1 MLNKKIHNKTELR
14 DQINLILND
23 HSFKNPL
30 TESQIIISHSAN
42 KSNYIDVKFE
52 DIDFQM
58 IEHIVSQRITGKPLS
73 KIIKQKGFWKDI
85 FYTDENTL
93 DPRSDSEILIES
105 IIQDFNSLKN
115 SNFEFIDLCCGTG
128 CLGISLLREFKS
140 STCDFIDISRQALL
154 NCKKNI
160 YDLAVDNRSN
170 LYESDLFE
178 NYPISKIK
186 NIKLIICNP
195 PYFTNG
201 PQTQNVA
208 RATARHT
215 VQLSFIELLNA
226 IAQLL
231 HSHGT
236 ASLIIPTQ
244 SWSQFQQALAQAPLH
259 ICEYVDVSSVE
270 GKPANRLLLAV
281 KHGKALL
288 PIVNRQMH
296 IRNKQGHYSAQM
308 IDFCRDFYL
317 KL

>member
-23 HSFKNPL
+23 RSLKNPL

-58 IEHIVSQRITGKPLS
+58 IEYIVSQRITGKPLS

-93 DPRSDSEILIES
+93 DPRCDSEILIES

-195 PYFTNG
+195 PY
-201 PQTQNVA
+201 
-208 RATARHT
+208 
-215 VQLSFIELLNA
+215 
-226 IAQLL
+226 
-231 HSHGT
+231 
-236 ASLIIPTQ
+236 IPT
-244 SWSQFQQALAQAPLH
+244 SLYYALNQETLH
-259 ICEYVDVSSVE
+259 DPRISLDGGVKGLDFYIKIVNSIESMSFKGDIYFEIDPTIVDELDKFLLEKSIKIVY
-270 GKPANRLLLAV
+270 KKQDYLNLDRLLKLT
-281 KHGKALL
+281 L
-288 PIVNRQMH
+288 P
-296 IRNKQGHYSAQM
+296 
-308 IDFCRDFYL
+308 
-317 KL
+317 

>member
-58 IEHIVSQRITGKPLS
+58 IEYIVSQRITGKPLS

-128 CLGISLLREFKS
+128 CLGISLLKEFKS

-186 NIKLIICNP
+186 NIN
-195 PYFTNG
+195 
-201 PQTQNVA
+201 
-208 RATARHT
+208 
-215 VQLSFIELLNA
+215 
-226 IAQLL
+226 
-231 HSHGT
+231 
-236 ASLIIPTQ
+236 
-244 SWSQFQQALAQAPLH
+244 
-259 ICEYVDVSSVE
+259 
-270 GKPANRLLLAV
+270 
-281 KHGKALL
+281 
-288 PIVNRQMH
+288 
-296 IRNKQGHYSAQM
+296 
-308 IDFCRDFYL
+308 
-317 KL
+317 